1 MAATQIAGKTVVIT
15 GANSGIGWVTARA
28 LAGQGACVVLACRR
42 SDAAAQA
49 RERILRE
56 HPRARIEVVTLDL
69 ASLAS
74 VQAAAQEIRERFSVV
89 DILINNAG
97 LANVRRGIS
106 ADGFELTFATNHLGP
121 FLLTR
126 LLLPA
131 IARPGGRIINVA
143 SDAHRYIGRMHW
155 DDLQLARRYGVM
167 RAYAQ
172 SKLANILFT
181 RELAARLEGA
191 GIAVSA
197 LHPGAVS
204 TQIWPEDHWYEKAF
218 SRILKLF
225 LVSAEKGAR
234 TSIWLATGAEGG
246 ASRGGY
252 FIGCKPRKPAA
263 QARNAADQARLWA
276 VSEQLVGLPAFSEK
290 ELNT

>member
-1 MAATQIAGKTVVIT
+1 MAAAGVFGKTVVIT
-15 GANSGIGWVTARA
+15 GGNSGIGWVTARA
-28 LAGQGACVVLACRR
+28 LAAQGACVVLACRR
-42 SDAAAQA
+42 SDAAAEA
-49 RERILRE
+49 REQILRE
-56 HPRARIEVVTLDL
+56 HPHARVELVMLDL

-74 VQAAAQEIRERFSVV
+74 VRAAAQDIRVRFPVV

-97 LANVRRGIS
+97 LASVGRDIS

-121 FLLTR
+121 FLFTR

-155 DDLQLARRYGVM
+155 DDLQLVRRYGVL

-172 SKLANILFT
+172 SKLANILFS
-181 RELAARLEGA
+181 RELAVRLEGT

-197 LHPGAVS
+197 LHPGAVA
-204 TQIWPEDHWYEKAF
+204 TQIWPQGRWYERAF
-218 SRILKLF
+218 SNLLKLF
-225 LVSAEKGAR
+225 LVSPEKGAR
-234 TSIWLATGAEGG
+234 TTIWLATGAEGG
-246 ASRGGY
+246 ASKGDY

-263 QARNAADQARLWA
+263 QARRAADQARLWA
-276 VSEQLVGLPAFSEK
+276 VSEQLLGLPAFSEK
-290 ELNT
+290 ELTT